1 LDPKVNELTQ
11 QLAWFQR
18 EAILQQEERKRLVEK
33 CKNLEIKCQR
43 LKEDIKFFQ
52 QNALKSKQS
61 ELIARKVIENKSI
74 E

>member
-1 LDPKVNELTQ
+1 MDPKVNELTQ